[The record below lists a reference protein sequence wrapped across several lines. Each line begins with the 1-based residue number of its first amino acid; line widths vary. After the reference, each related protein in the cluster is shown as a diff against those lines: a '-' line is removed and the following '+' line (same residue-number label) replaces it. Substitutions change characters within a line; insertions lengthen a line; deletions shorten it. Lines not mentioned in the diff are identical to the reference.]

1 MKMRKSDAKLE
12 RLFTI
17 ARHAPATREAPLPSH
32 WQTRVLARWD
42 RAALQGEFWVSLHRN
57 LRRGFVCAAVFMFVC
72 IVWSMNAPVA
82 ETEADFDLASFELRM
97 DGLQ

>member
-1 MKMRKSDAKLE
+1 MKMKKSDAKLE
-12 RLFTI
+12 RLFAL
-17 ARHAPATREAPLPSH
+17 ARQAPDATEPQLSPH

-42 RAALQGEFWVSLHRN
+42 RTALQGDFWVSLHRN

-82 ETEADFDLASFELRM
+82 ETEADFDLASFELHV